1 MVLSGDDGGRDWG
14 PGRLQVEDTF
24 QALLRLL
31 ALLAGHLTEYPTR
44 LSSVWPPC
52 SESSAGDLILTLS
65 RLAACCVASS
75 DPPSSS
81 SLRSHPAYHG

>member
-31 ALLAGHLTEYPTR
+31 ALLAGHLTEYPNASLQCLASLLR
-44 LSSVWPPC
+44 VQRRGSDSD
-52 SESSAGDLILTLS
+52 SESTRSLL
-65 RLAACCVASS
+65 CCF
-75 DPPSSS
+75 
-81 SLRSHPAYHG
+81 L